1 MGAIR
6 LKRGLIKPLGELTE
20 NCKNGVDDVQERF
33 INIKLIYACVLSA
46 QEESSLL
53 RKLPSI
59 PFESLLAFHTTEIVI
74 FSFMLDLKFGCF
86 FVQNRAANR
95 VSRHCLVPHPCV
107 RVAMLFRL
115 GVCSSS
121 LTRTPL

>member
-1 MGAIR
+1 MR
-6 LKRGLIKPLGELTE
+6 
-20 NCKNGVDDVQERF
+20 
-33 INIKLIYACVLSA
+33 LSA

-53 RKLPSI
+53 GKLSSI
-59 PFESLLAFHTTEIVI
+59 PFESLLAFHTTEIVC

-86 FVQNRAANR
+86 FVQNHAANR

-121 LTRTPL
+121 LTWTPL